1 MLDFLEQSFITF
13 LNMSIT
19 GSYIILAIILLRFA
33 LKKAPKVFSYCLW
46 TVAGLRLIFPF
57 SFSSALSIFNLL
69 SAPADTSVVSGA
81 TSSGYIPQD
90 IGNMMMPEISTGI
103 PAADNAINPA
113 LPIANHVDSANP
125 MQIITSVA
133 AVLWAAGIAAMLIY
147 GIVSLIKVT
156 NQIKFATKLDGNVF
170 ECDKVP
176 SPFVFGIFKP
186 KIYLPCNLEE
196 KQREHIV
203 MHERRHIKRLDHIT
217 KLVSFAILALHWFNP
232 LVWLGYSLM
241 VRDMEMSCDEG
252 VLKHLGAEAK
262 KDYGLTLVQMGT
274 KKKIAA
280 ALPLS
285 FGENGVRKR
294 VVNILNFKKPKVIA
308 IILCVAVCIVAAA
321 VCLTNG
327 VNKTDEFEEMQ
338 TKIEEYCNNRHAM
351 ISAENDYYE
360 YNLSITGTK
369 IVSVSEDK
377 STAYGWHRV
386 FSFDAHYSEL
396 LRYEDYLY
404 PVEVP
409 HAIRFKA
416 SFDENGEVTE
426 VLSIESEI
434 PELPETIAYDFDVR
448 ESAYKTAEKTL
459 KRLFKSV
466 KIYETENSITKYQGD
481 RQPGLEM
488 NNAELVSDCYG
499 KPVLAIV
506 FQNTNEEASYN
517 ISNYFSLS
525 RGTPQVELPSVQN
538 YEHKVPFD
546 DGQLHIPSGK
556 NTKKEV
562 IYFAD
567 LSKYID
573 TVEEGYYNLTLYVQ
587 NSPEDAYSEFQVNIN
602 VKDSEPSRKEPAVT
616 YESLE
621 LGNNPPLF
629 SGRNRGN
636 FVEGTMYI
644 PNLPHLPQNA
654 IKLTEKELEEIE
666 KALSSGLYTIQTRS
680 SDYFLGY
687 TFNIKDQYGRN
698 YHFVVNEKSIIDC
711 NAAVTAD
718 NCYEFSHD
726 KLFEIAEKIYEN
738 SEFYNPV
745 VQVETT
751 APPKTEPN
759 TSQQNPVKVE
769 PSTIQNQTTTETKKQ
784 EFVTI
789 PADSV
794 TEPDYGV
801 KTQYVLT
808 DISYSFNGISNIK
821 LRGVK
826 ISGTNNLYLLL
837 NNWADSN
844 YYYTKDYILQNQQ
857 GEMKPIRKLD
867 TSEIHTMYG
876 KEKYVI
882 DHIEYLPLNKYF
894 NNPESGRYKLI
905 LPIYTDENMS
915 NAGNLTLEFTLTEC
929 SLSQAPA
936 ASKIINPTAVN
947 INLADYSADYTY
959 TLINNTDIDKTVN
972 MINSLKLIPIEKPQ
986 IYGERRS
993 FGVSVVDDNIRE
1005 HTFIIHGNG
1014 VIYQNGNYYLAVN
1027 GEKLH
1032 SYLESFILSSEKANA

>member
-1 MLDFLEQSFITF
+1 MLDFLEQGFITF

-46 TVAGLRLIFPF
+46 AVAGLRLIFPF
-57 SFSSALSIFNLL
+57 SFSSALSIFNLF

-90 IGNMMMPEISTGI
+90 IGNMMMPEISIGI

-113 LPIANHVDSANP
+113 LPITNHVDSVNP
-125 MQIITSVA
+125 MQIITNA
-133 AVLWAAGIAAMLIY
+133 ASVLWATGIAVMLIY
-147 GIVSLIKVT
+147 GIVSLIKVI
-156 NQIKFATKLDGNVF
+156 NQIKFATKIDGNVF

-186 KIYLPCNLEE
+186 KIYLPCNLPE

-203 MHERRHIKRLDHIT
+203 LHERRHIKRLDHIT
-217 KLVSFAILALHWFNP
+217 KLVSFVILTLHWFNP
-232 LVWLGYSLM
+232 LVWIAYSLM

-274 KKKIAA
+274 KKKFAA

-327 VNKTDEFEEMQ
+327 VNKTDEIEEMQ
-338 TKIEEYCNNRHAM
+338 TKIEEYCNNQHAI

-360 YNLSITGTK
+360 YNLSITGVK

-386 FSFDAHYSEL
+386 FSFDSHYSEL
-396 LRYEDYLY
+396 LRYDDYLY

-459 KRLFKSV
+459 KRLFKNV

-517 ISNYFSLS
+517 ISNYFSFG
-525 RGTPQVELPSVQN
+525 RGTPHIELPSVQN

-562 IYFAD
+562 LYFAD

-602 VKDSEPSRKEPAVT
+602 VKNSEPSRKKPAVT

-629 SGRNRGN
+629 SGRNRGK
-636 FVEGTMYI
+636 FVEGTMCI
-644 PNLPHLPQNA
+644 SRLSENTIN
-654 IKLTEKELEEIE
+654 LTEKELNDIE
-666 KALSSGLYTIQTRS
+666 KALNSGLFTIQARNN
-680 SDYFLGY
+680 DPFRGY
-687 TFNIKDQYGRN
+687 TFHIKDQYGKN
-698 YHFVVNEKSIIDC
+698 YNFIVDGKTVTDC
-711 NAAVTAD
+711 NAAVTDD
-718 NCYEFSHD
+718 NCYEFGHS
-726 KLFEIAEKIYEN
+726 KLFQIAEKIYEN
-738 SEFYNPV
+738 SDFYDPRIEV
-745 VQVETT
+745 GTT
-751 APPKTEPN
+751 SPAITEPH
-759 TSQQNPVKVE
+759 TPQQNPVKVE

-789 PADSV
+789 PSASV
-794 TEPDYGV
+794 TEPDYEP
-801 KTQYVLT
+801 KTEYVLT
-808 DISYSFNGISNIK
+808 DISYSFDGISEVSLIAA
-821 LRGVK
+821 K
-826 ISGTNNLYLLL
+826 ISGANSLHLHIINR
-837 NNWADSN
+837 ADSN
-844 YYYTKDYILQNQQ
+844 YYHTDDYTLKNQQ
-857 GEMKPIRKLD
+857 GDMKPLREIDSNK
-867 TSEIHTMYG
+867 IHTIYG
-876 KEKYVI
+876 KDKYVI
-882 DHIEYLPLNKYF
+882 RHAAYLPLNKYF

-915 NAGNLTLEFTLTEC
+915 STGNLTLEFTLTKC

-936 ASKIINPTAVN
+936 ASKITNPTAVN
-947 INLADYSADYTY
+947 INLADYSVDYSYSQFKEADMR
-959 TLINNTDIDKTVN
+959 KTAD
-972 MINSLKLIPIEKPQ
+972 MINSLKLIPIEKPLD
-986 IYGERRS
+986 YGKGLS
-993 FGVSVVDDNIRE
+993 LYVTVVDENVRE

-1032 SYLESFILSSEKANA
+1032 SYLESFILSAEKANT